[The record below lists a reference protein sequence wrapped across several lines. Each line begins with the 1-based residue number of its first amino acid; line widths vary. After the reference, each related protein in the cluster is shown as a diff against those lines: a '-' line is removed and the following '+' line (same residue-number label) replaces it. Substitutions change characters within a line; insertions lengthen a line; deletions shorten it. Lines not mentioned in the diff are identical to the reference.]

1 MKHKLHKTLLCL
13 LGLPGF
19 GEKDG
24 AVILNQNENIVE
36 PPYKYNKTKIT
47 MRYNYLNIV
56 NYNEY
61 FQLNSPSLQALN
73 LENNSAMKNT

>member
-1 MKHKLHKTLLCL
+1 
-13 LGLPGF
+13 
-19 GEKDG
+19 
-24 AVILNQNENIVE
+24 
-36 PPYKYNKTKIT
+36 

-73 LENNSAMKNT
+73 LENNSAMKNTQDNIVVSDIIGLRSNVGFK